1 MRSSWTRYYEE
12 HPLRNLIA
20 AVAVAGG
27 IALAATACSSG
38 SSSSSTAAPAAS
50 SATAQPSSPTAAAS
64 ASSSTAA
71 TTIDLQSVSGIPG
84 KFLADGQG
92 RALYLFE
99 ADKSS
104 TSTCTGACAAAWPPV
119 TASVMPMAGGGV
131 SQSLL
136 GTTKR
141 ADGTEQ
147 VTYNGHPLY
156 YFAADTGA
164 GMVKGQ
170 GSKEFGAGWYVLNA
184 KGSKIDND

>member
-1 MRSSWTRYYEE
+1 M
-12 HPLRNLIA
+12 RNLIA
-20 AVAVAGG
+20 AAAVAAG
-27 IALAATACSSG
+27 IALAATACSSSL
-38 SSSSSTAAPAAS
+38 SSNGSTAAPAAS
-50 SATAQPSSPTAAAS
+50 SATAQPNSPTAAAS
-64 ASSSTAA
+64 ASSGTAA
-71 TTIDLQSVSGIPG
+71 TTIGLQSVSAIPG
-84 KFLADGQG
+84 KFLVDGQG

-99 ADKSS
+99 ADKS
-104 TSTCTGACAAAWPPV
+104 TMSTCTGACAAAWPPV
-119 TASVMPMAGGGV
+119 TASAMPMAGSGV

-184 KGSKIDND
+184 KGSKIDSD

>member
-1 MRSSWTRYYEE
+1 M
-12 HPLRNLIA
+12 RNLITAA
-20 AVAVAGG
+20 AVAAG

-38 SSSSSTAAPAAS
+38 SSSSSTAATPAAS
-50 SATAQPSSPTAAAS
+50 SATAQPNSPTAAAS

-71 TTIDLQSVSGIPG
+71 VTIGLQSVSGIPG
-84 KFLADGQG
+84 KFLVDGQG
-92 RALYLFE
+92 RSLYLFE
-99 ADKSS
+99 ADKST

-119 TASVMPMAGGGV
+119 TASAMPMAGGGV

-170 GSKEFGAGWYVLNA
+170 GSKQFGAGWYVLNV
-184 KGSKIDND
+184 KGSKIDTS

>member
-1 MRSSWTRYYEE
+1 M
-12 HPLRNLIA
+12 RNLIA

-27 IALAATACSSG
+27 IALATTACSSG
-38 SSSSSTAAPAAS
+38 SSPSSNATAPAAS

-64 ASSSTAA
+64 ASSSAA
-71 TTIDLQSVSGIPG
+71 GMTIGLQSVSGIPG

-99 ADKSS
+99 ADKGTS
-104 TSTCTGACAAAWPPV
+104 STCTGACAAAWPPV
-119 TASVMPMAGGGV
+119 TASAMPTAGGGV

>member
-1 MRSSWTRYYEE
+1 MK
-12 HPLRNLIA
+12 NLFA
-20 AVAVAGG
+20 AAACAAG
-27 IALAATACSSG
+27 IALAATACSSSLSSNG
-38 SSSSSTAAPAAS
+38 STPAPSAS
-50 SATAQPSSPTAAAS
+50 SATAQPNSPTAAAS
-64 ASSSTAA
+64 ASSTAA
-71 TTIDLQSVSGIPG
+71 ATIDLQSVSGIPG
-84 KFLADGQG
+84 KFLVDGQG

-99 ADKSS
+99 ADKST

-119 TASVMPMAGGGV
+119 TASAMPMAGSGV

-170 GSKEFGAGWYVLNA
+170 GSKEFGAGWYVLDA

>member
-1 MRSSWTRYYEE
+1 M
-12 HPLRNLIA
+12 RNLIA
-20 AVAVAGG
+20 AAAVAAG
-27 IALAATACSSG
+27 IALAATACSSSL
-38 SSSSSTAAPAAS
+38 SSNGSTAAPAAS
-50 SATAQPSSPTAAAS
+50 SATAQPSSATAAAS
-64 ASSSTAA
+64 ASSSMAA
-71 TTIDLQSVSGIPG
+71 MTIDLQSVSGIPG

-99 ADKSS
+99 ADKGS

-119 TASVMPMAGGGV
+119 TASAMPMAGGGV

>member
-1 MRSSWTRYYEE
+1 M
-12 HPLRNLIA
+12 RNLIA
-20 AVAVAGG
+20 AFAVAGG

-64 ASSSTAA
+64 ASSSTAS
-71 TTIDLQSVSGIPG
+71 TTIDLASASGIPG
-84 KFLADGQG
+84 KFLVDAHG
-92 RALYLFE
+92 RSLYLFE
-99 ADKSS
+99 ADKST
-104 TSTCTGACAAAWPPV
+104 TSTCSGACAATWPPV
-119 TASVMPMAGGGV
+119 TASGMPMAGSGV

-156 YFAADTGA
+156 YFAADTGS
-164 GMVKGQ
+164 GMTKGQ

>member
-1 MRSSWTRYYEE
+1 M
-12 HPLRNLIA
+12 RNLISA
-20 AVAVAGG
+20 AVIAAG
-27 IALAATACSSG
+27 IALAASACSSSL
-38 SSSSSTAAPAAS
+38 SSNGSTAAPAAS
-50 SATAQPSSPTAAAS
+50 SATAQPSSA
-64 ASSSTAA
+64 TAA

-84 KFLADGQG
+84 KFLASGQG

-99 ADKSS
+99 ADKGT

-119 TASVMPMAGGGV
+119 TASAMPMASAGV

>member
-1 MRSSWTRYYEE
+1 M
-12 HPLRNLIA
+12 RNLISA
-20 AVAVAGG
+20 AVVAAG
-27 IALAATACSSG
+27 IALAASACSSSLSSNG
-38 SSSSSTAAPAAS
+38 STQAPAAS

-64 ASSSTAA
+64 ASSSMAA
-71 TTIDLQSVSGIPG
+71 MTIDLQSVSGIPG
-84 KFLADGQG
+84 KFLVDGQG
-92 RALYLFE
+92 RSMYLFE

-104 TSTCTGACAAAWPPV
+104 ASTCSGPCAATWPPV
-119 TASVMPMAGGGV
+119 TASAMPMAGGGV

-164 GMVKGQ
+164 GTAKGQ

-184 KGSKIDND
+184 KGSKIDTN